1 MRFMMEAKQST
12 GQSRKKEEEEK
23 KTRQIDRQTDRQLDG
38 FGRETE
44 EIDKGRSGDKQKGTS
59 VSEIN

>member
-23 KTRQIDRQTDRQLDG
+23 KTRQIDRQTDRQTTGWIWKRD
-38 FGRETE
+38 R
-44 EIDKGRSGDKQKGTS
+44 R
-59 VSEIN
+59 N